1 MSRLLVHDV
10 AKILY
15 SDEGYLPYYP
25 YHMISDEEMIDA
37 FVKSDSCFFNDFYPL
52 PSDTFETEYND
63 LKSYITKCCDKYLLD
78 GTAIPDWVYS
88 YMLGKVVGPLSDQKD
103 VHDLFVLLNLD
114 NLYDE
119 FNEGIYSSIL
129 SISNKVI
136 GTYFVKSHSSEVE
149 YRPATMFGEPHVIKY
164 LRLEQVSVR
173 P

>member
-1 MSRLLVHDV
+1 MPSPLVHDIV
-10 AKILY
+10 KILY

-25 YHMISDEEMIDA
+25 YHMISDEEMIEA

-52 PSDTFETEYND
+52 PSDTLEAEYNE
-63 LKSYITKCCDKYLLD
+63 LKSYVTQCCDKYLSG

-88 YMLGKVVGPLSDQKD
+88 YMLGKVIGPLSNQKD

-129 SISNKVI
+129 SVSRKVI
-136 GTYFVKSHSSEVE
+136 GTYSAKSRSSEVE
-149 YRPATMFGEPHVIKY
+149 YRPATMFGEPHIIKY